1 MAKRVDSSSTG
12 SVDRREF
19 LKGAAAGAAGAAGAI
34 VAGSASAQQGAPANA
49 RPSVARPTEADARA
63 DFVPPEPR
71 ADGRFI
77 RHPGSDYMVDVLKAL
92 DFDYVAVNPGS
103 AFEGLHESLINHG
116 GNRKP
121 EILTVLHEEA
131 GAAMA
136 HGYAKAAGRDPS
148 KIAKASLT
156 FMAIN
161 DDHAKAIKAVEDYV
175 MRYYGRLRADVADT
189 SLIGPPAAI
198 IDRIGSF
205 LSKGLDTLIIGL
217 ADPDPRQLDLF
228 GEKVLPKVN

>member
-1 MAKRVDSSSTG
+1 MAKRVDSTSTG

-34 VAGSASAQQGAPANA
+34 VTGSAAAQQGAPANA
-49 RPSVARPTEADARA
+49 RPGVARPTEADARA

-71 ADGRFI
+71 VDARFI

-121 EILTVLHEEA
+121 EILTVLH
-131 GAAMA
+131 
-136 HGYAKAAGRDPS
+136 
-148 KIAKASLT
+148 L
-156 FMAIN
+156 
-161 DDHAKAIKAVEDYV
+161 
-175 MRYYGRLRADVADT
+175 
-189 SLIGPPAAI
+189 SLIHI
-198 IDRIGSF
+198 
-205 LSKGLDTLIIGL
+205 
-217 ADPDPRQLDLF
+217 
-228 GEKVLPKVN
+228 